1 MLDANNNNQHPDT
14 EQLILQAAEDE
25 FLNKG
30 FNGAR
35 TTAIAEKAGVT
46 HAMLHYYFR
55 TKERLFDKVLE
66 AKTSEMRGV
75 MFGFIDNKTVPLSER
90 IEKSMRRHFEYL
102 LRNPR
107 LPLFIIN
114 ELSRNDNKVL
124 KHLQINKE
132 ATDRILMSLQD
143 AIDTAAKNGECR
155 KANAQSL
162 LLDIIAL
169 NVFSFIGAPLLN
181 CVFPDI
187 ANRGETF
194 LCDRLEE
201 NIRTILNKLRP

>member
-1 MLDANNNNQHPDT
+1 MSGANNNNQHPDT

-25 FLNKG
+25 FLSKG

-55 TKERLFDKVLE
+55 TKEKLFDKVLE

-75 MFGFIDNKTVPLSER
+75 MFGFIDNETVSLTER

-114 ELSRNDNKVL
+114 ELSRNDNKAQ

-132 ATDRILMSLQD
+132 AANRIMVSLQD

-155 KANAQSL
+155 KVNAQSL
-162 LLDIIAL
+162 LLDIISL
-169 NVFSFIGAPLLN
+169 NVFSFIGAPLLES
-181 CVFPDI
+181 VFPDI
-187 ANRGETF
+187 ADRGAF
-194 LCDRLEE
+194 LCHRLEE